1 MLIYNGLTEL
11 VAIQFIPLLLFEI
24 AVILVLLFFFKIKPH
39 LRTILFTMTAALVL
53 TVLSLLTGLGFYGG
67 MAYHEKFGWPF
78 PFLIVSRNIEA
89 DALPAIPYQTI
100 FDWAKFSANL
110 AFWIFPPLM
119 LSSNTTA
126 PANRSFRIT
135 ALSVFVILTALFSFY
150 NSDKQNRQS
159 LETPLTQVPQP
170 DRLNDGDD
178 ISRRKLAA
186 ILKRYP
192 QYTAYPC
199 CQASEYPAAAHIKRD
214 GSDHYFA
221 FITYSDD
228 FIDVIERAECYRV
241 DRLFRIYQVG
251 EFPDP
256 ADSYYGYHQVDPFN
270 CQGVR

>member
-1 MLIYNGLTEL
+1 MLIYNRLTEL

-39 LRTILFTMTAALVL
+39 LKTILFTMAAALVL
-53 TVLSLLTGLGFYGG
+53 TLLSLLTGRGFYGG

-100 FDWAKFSANL
+100 FDWAKFSASL

-150 NSDKQNRQS
+150 NTVMHSRQLLEKQDN
-159 LETPLTQVPQP
+159 QVSQP
-170 DRLNDGDD
+170 DHQDD
-178 ISRRKLAA
+178 EDDFSRHKLAA

-199 CQASEYPAAAHIKRD
+199 CQASEYPAAAHVISN

-228 FIDVIERAECYRV
+228 FIDVIEWADCYRV

-251 EFPDP
+251 EFPDL
-256 ADSYYGYHQVDPFN
+256 ADSYYGYRQVDPFN